1 MATTGT
7 EPAIVV
13 PLEVLG
19 ATWCEDT
26 AIVRSRLHHLGVPYR
41 YLDID
46 HAPGA
51 LDRVRALN
59 GGDQITPTV
68 VAGEVVVAEPTLE
81 RLGEILR
88 STLATRPEADGPSP
102 IGPGSDAT
110 EPSIDDSAP
119 VGSMR
124 PLAEF
129 RQLHGSITQWPI
141 PFRDH
146 PATDGRTTSLGPLR
160 GRRQV
165 CLFLAH
171 DPDCGACFGY
181 ARQLRRHGAAL
192 DAADTTLVI
201 AAPATA
207 QQLESWQH
215 GLAPNDLLIADPDGS
230 WRTALTGAL
239 HLDPNATS
247 VVLLDRFL
255 APRVTASAPEAGG
268 LPDPSAVIEWLDF
281 LGLECPECS
290 GELPWPSESA

>member
-1 MATTGT
+1 MSTTRTAPAATA
-7 EPAIVV
+7 P

-59 GGDQITPTV
+59 DGHQVTPTV
-68 VAGEVVVAEPTLE
+68 VVGDVVVAEPTLE

-88 STLATRPEADGPSP
+88 GWA
-102 IGPGSDAT
+102 AT
-110 EPSIDDSAP
+110 EPVVEAP
-119 VGSMR
+119 VEPSLDGSPPVGPIR
-124 PLAEF
+124 PLGELT
-129 RQLHGSITQWPI
+129 QLHGEITQWPI

-146 PATDGRTTSLGPLR
+146 VTADGTTASLGSLR

-171 DPDCGACFGY
+171 DTDCGACFGY
-181 ARQLRRHGAAL
+181 ARQLSRHGTAL

-201 AAPATA
+201 AAISTA
-207 QQLESWQH
+207 EELETWRH
-215 GLAPNDLLIADPDGS
+215 GLGTSDLLVADPDGS
-230 WRTALTGAL
+230 WRTALSVAL
-239 HLDPNATS
+239 DLDRHATS

-268 LPDPSAVIEWLDF
+268 LPDPSTALEWLDF

-290 GELPWPSESA
+290 GELPWPTESA